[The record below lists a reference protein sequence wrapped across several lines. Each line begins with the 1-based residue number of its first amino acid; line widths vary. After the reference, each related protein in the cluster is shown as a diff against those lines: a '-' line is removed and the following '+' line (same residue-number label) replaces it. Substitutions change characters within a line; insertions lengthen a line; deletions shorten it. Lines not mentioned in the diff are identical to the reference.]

1 MKKYIL
7 TAVACG
13 AVCSAGFAGAAS
25 GKALSDY
32 ATPPVSSLIKNN
44 EFMVG
49 AEWSS
54 LSSEGAG
61 SNRDVDSL
69 TGYRLQYARNF
80 GMESTGFWSAS
91 ISWGQAWG
99 SGDYYNMTTNSLRL
113 GIDRNFKVGTEGLYV
128 FVGARVGMSQSILR
142 GDQHSTWG
150 WGNERHNDHQYD
162 NASELGIGAGVK
174 YYFPNSRGSLT
185 AGVLYMWRNGNNSND
200 GIMIQDGRATNNSGM
215 SVTTL
220 YVGYSFAF

>member
-1 MKKYIL
+1 MKKHIL

-13 AVCSAGFAGAAS
+13 IACSASFAGAAS

-32 ATPPVSSLIKNN
+32 AAPPASSLIKNN
-44 EFMVG
+44 EVMVG

-54 LSSEGAG
+54 LSTEGFG

-80 GMESTGFWSAS
+80 GIESTGFWSAN

-99 SGDYYNMTTNSLRL
+99 AGDYYDMTTNSLRL
-113 GIDRNFKVGTEGLYV
+113 GIDRNFNVGMEGLYV
-128 FVGARVGMSQSILR
+128 FVGARVGMSQSVFR

-150 WGNERHNDHQYD
+150 PRNNRQNDHQYD
-162 NASELGIGAGVK
+162 NASELGLGAGVK

-185 AGVLYMWRNGNNSND
+185 AGVLYMWRNGNSANNR
-200 GIMIQDGRATNNSGM
+200 IAMQDGDATNNSGM
-215 SVTTL
+215 SITTL

>member
-1 MKKYIL
+1 MKKHIL

-13 AVCSAGFAGAAS
+13 IACSASFAGAAS

-32 ATPPVSSLIKNN
+32 AAPPVSSLIKNN

-54 LSSEGAG
+54 LSSEGFG

-80 GMESTGFWSAS
+80 GVESTGFWSAS

-99 SGDYYNMTTNSLRL
+99 SGDAYDMTTNSLRL
-113 GIDRNFKVGTEGLYV
+113 GIDRNFKVGMEGLYA
-128 FVGARVGMSQSILR
+128 FVGARVGMSQSIFR
-142 GDQHSTWG
+142 WDQRFTAPNGSNPH
-150 WGNERHNDHQYD
+150 DYD

-185 AGVLYMWRNGNNSND
+185 AGVLYMWRNGNLN
-200 GIMIQDGRATNNSGM
+200 RRNNCGM

-220 YVGYSFAF
+220 YAGYSFAF